1 MRVIPISLKQANDFV
16 ESNHRHHG
24 KAQGCKFCIAV
35 VDEKEAVRG
44 VAIVGRPVSRYED
57 NGATAEVTRM
67 CTDGYRNA
75 CSFLYGSCA
84 KIARAV
90 GYQKII
96 TYTLAEETG
105 ISLKAAAWI
114 CKGICG
120 GGNWNAKGRP
130 RTDSRVPGKK
140 KQYYKLLQGG

>member
-24 KAQGCKFCIAV
+24 K
-35 VDEKEAVRG
+35 
-44 VAIVGRPVSRYED
+44 
-57 NGATAEVTRM
+57 
-67 CTDGYRNA
+67 
-75 CSFLYGSCA
+75 
-84 KIARAV
+84 IARAM

-96 TYTLAEETG
+96 TYTLADETG
-105 ISLKAAAWI
+105 ISLKAAGWI

-120 GGNWNAKGRP
+120 GGNWNVKGRP